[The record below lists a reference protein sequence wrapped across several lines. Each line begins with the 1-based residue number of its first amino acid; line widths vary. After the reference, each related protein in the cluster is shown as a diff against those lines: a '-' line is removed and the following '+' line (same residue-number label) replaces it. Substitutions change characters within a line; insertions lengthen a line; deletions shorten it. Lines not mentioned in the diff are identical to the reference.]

1 MFPYGD
7 IQGHEYSI
15 YDTLSALADR
25 WDNSVACTKNS
36 VNTRR
41 LFLSTADALGKVW
54 LFTGLEKQQLDAIAS
69 FAFQKTFAPDEVI
82 IEEGRTGNGLFVVSS
97 GNVEVVKG
105 LGTENAQVVAKF
117 GPGEVFGEMAL
128 LGEWPRTAS
137 VRAIDEVE
145 CIGIDRWVF
154 IDQLGKQPEVAIRML
169 QILAQRLK
177 DTDERL
183 AES

>member
-1 MFPYGD
+1 M
-7 IQGHEYSI
+7 
-15 YDTLSALADR
+15 
-25 WDNSVACTKNS
+25 
-36 VNTRR
+36 
-41 LFLSTADALGKVW
+41 STADALSKVW
-54 LFTGLEKQQLDAIAS
+54 LFTGLEQQQLDAIAS
-69 FAFQKTFAPDEVI
+69 FAFQKAFAPGEVI
-82 IEEGRTGNGLFVVSS
+82 IEEGRTGNGLFVVVS

-105 LGTENAQVVAKF
+105 LGTESAKLVATF

-137 VRAIDEVE
+137 VRALTDVE

-154 IDQLGKQPEVAIRML
+154 IAQLSKQPDMAIRML